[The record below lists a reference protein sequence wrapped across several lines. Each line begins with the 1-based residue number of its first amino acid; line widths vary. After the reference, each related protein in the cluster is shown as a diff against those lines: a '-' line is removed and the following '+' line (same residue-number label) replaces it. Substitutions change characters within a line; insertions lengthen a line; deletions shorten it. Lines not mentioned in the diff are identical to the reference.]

1 MKQAKRIY
9 MDNAATTPV
18 ADEVV
23 EAMLPYFSEHFG
35 NASSIHKEGQD
46 ARRAIEDAR
55 RKIAKFL
62 NVREQEIIFTGSGTE
77 SNNTAIKGLA
87 LSELAKHKKHIITS
101 KIEHHAVLE
110 PCEFLEKRGFK
121 VTYLNVD
128 NNGLI
133 DLKELEKA
141 ITPETLL
148 VSIMHAN
155 NEIGTIQDIA
165 AIGKICRN
173 KGVLFHTDAVQ
184 AFGKMPIDAKKMN
197 IDFLSASA
205 HKIYGPKGVG
215 LLYVREGIKIA
226 PLLHGGGHEF
236 GLRSSTENTAGIVG
250 FGKAVELCQ
259 RNMKIDMKS
268 LINLRDKLI
277 NEILKIPNTR
287 LNGHAK
293 QRLYNNANFSF
304 HGIEGE
310 SLVMHL
316 DMHGIAA
323 STGSAC
329 STKSLKPSHVLTAIG
344 LDHVTAHGSL
354 RLTLGRNTT
363 ERNVDYAVKTVR
375 EIVENLR
382 KISPIR

>member
-1 MKQAKRIY
+1 

-18 ADEVV
+18 AREVV
-23 EAMLPYFSEHFG
+23 EAMLPCFSEHFG

-46 ARRAIEDAR
+46 ARRVIEEVR

-62 NVREQEIIFTGSGTE
+62 NAREQEIIFTGSGTE

-87 LSELAKHKKHIITS
+87 LSELAKKKRHIVTS

-110 PCEFLEKRGFK
+110 PCEFLEKQGFK
-121 VTYLNVD
+121 VTYLDVD
-128 NNGLI
+128 SAGLL
-133 DLKELEKA
+133 DLKELERA
-141 ITPETLL
+141 ITPDTLL

-165 AIGKICRN
+165 AIGKICRS
-173 KGVLFHTDAVQ
+173 KDALFHTDAVQ
-184 AFGKMPIDAKKMN
+184 TFGKLPIDAKKMN
-197 IDFLSASA
+197 IDFFSASA
-205 HKIYGPKGVG
+205 HKIYGPKGIG
-215 LLYVREGIKIA
+215 LLYVREGIKIV

-250 FGKAVELCQ
+250 FGRAVELCQ
-259 RNMKIDMKS
+259 RNLKS
-268 LINLRDKLI
+268 EPKKLGLLRDKLI
-277 NEILKIPNTR
+277 KEMLKIPNTR
-287 LNGHAK
+287 LNGHAT

-354 RLTLGRNTT
+354 RLTIGRNTT
-363 ERNVDYAVKTVR
+363 EKDINYTIKTVKD
-375 EIVENLR
+375 IVENLR

>member
-1 MKQAKRIY
+1 MREKRIY

-18 ADEVV
+18 AREVV

-55 RKIAKFL
+55 RKIAKFM
-62 NVREQEIIFTGSGTE
+62 NAREEEVIFTGSGTE

-87 LSELAKHKKHIITS
+87 LSELAKKKRHIITS
-101 KIEHHAVLE
+101 NIEHHAVLE
-110 PCEFLEKRGFK
+110 PCEFLEKQGFK

-133 DLKELEKA
+133 NLKELEKA
-141 ITPETLL
+141 ITSETLL
-148 VSIMHAN
+148 VSVMHAN

-165 AIGKICRN
+165 AIGKICKSKN
-173 KGVLFHTDAVQ
+173 TLFHTDAVQ
-184 AFGKMPIDAKKMN
+184 TLGKMPIDVRKMN

-205 HKIYGPKGVG
+205 HKIYGPKGIG
-215 LLYVREGIKIA
+215 LLYVGEGIKIV

-236 GLRSSTENTAGIVG
+236 GLRSSTENTPGIVG
-250 FGKAVELCQ
+250 FGRAVELCQ
-259 RNMKIDMKS
+259 RNMKPEAKKIS
-268 LINLRDKLI
+268 ILRDKLI
-277 NEILKIPNTR
+277 EEILKIPNTR
-287 LNGHAK
+287 LNGHAR

-363 ERNVDYAVKTVR
+363 EKDINYTIRTVR

>member
-1 MKQAKRIY
+1 MNQTNRIY

-18 ADEVV
+18 AKEVAD
-23 EAMLPYFSEHFG
+23 AMLPFFSEHFG

-46 ARRAIEDAR
+46 ARRAIEDNR

-62 NVREQEIIFTGSGTE
+62 NANEEEIIFTGSGSE

-87 LSELAKHKKHIITS
+87 LSQLGRQKKHIITS

-110 PCEFLEKRGFK
+110 PCEFLKKQGFK
-121 VTYLNVD
+121 VTYLDVD
-128 NNGLI
+128 SSGLI
-133 DLKELEKA
+133 NLKDLEKA
-141 ITPETLL
+141 ITPSTLL

-155 NEIGTIQDIA
+155 NEIGTVQDIA
-165 AIGKICRN
+165 AIGKICKN
-173 KGVLFHTDAVQ
+173 KGTLFHTDAVQ
-184 AFGKMPIDAKKMN
+184 TLGKIPIDVKKMN

-215 LLYVREGIKIA
+215 LLYIRKGIKIE
-226 PLLHGGGHEF
+226 PLLHGGGQEF
-236 GLRSSTENTAGIVG
+236 GLRSSTENVSGIAG
-250 FGKAVELCQ
+250 FGKAVELC
-259 RNMKIDMKS
+259 RKNMKSDAGRIGK
-268 LINLRDKLI
+268 LRDMLMK
-277 NEILKIPNTR
+277 EILKIPNTR

-293 QRLYNNANFSF
+293 QRLYNNTNFSF

-316 DMHGIAA
+316 DMQGIAA

-354 RLTLGRNTT
+354 RLSIGRNAAEKDIIYT
-363 ERNVDYAVKTVR
+363 VQSVR

-382 KISPIR
+382 KISPIN

>member
-1 MKQAKRIY
+1 MKQAKRVY
-9 MDNAATTPV
+9 LDHAATTPV
-18 ADEVV
+18 AREVV
-23 EAMLPYFSEHFG
+23 KAMLPYFSEHFG

-46 ARRAIEDAR
+46 ARRAIETAR
-55 RKIAKFL
+55 KKIAKFL
-62 NVREQEIIFTGSGTE
+62 NAREDEIIFTGSGTE
-77 SNNTAIKGLA
+77 SNNAVIKGLA
-87 LSELAKHKKHIITS
+87 FSELGKQKKHIITS
-101 KIEHHAVLE
+101 RIEHHAVLE
-110 PCEFLEKRGFK
+110 PCEFLEKQGFK
-121 VTYLNVD
+121 ITYLNVD
-128 NNGLI
+128 STGLI
-133 DLKELEKA
+133 DLKELERA
-141 ITPETLL
+141 ITSGTLL

-155 NEIGTIQDIA
+155 NEIGTIQNIA
-165 AIGKICRN
+165 AIGKICRARN
-173 KGVLFHTDAVQ
+173 VLFHTDAVQ
-184 AFGKMPIDAKKMN
+184 SFGKMPIDARKMN

-215 LLYVREGIKIA
+215 LLYIRKGVKIE

-250 FGKAVELCQ
+250 FAEAVELCK
-259 RNMKIDMKS
+259 REMKSETKRLAELRDYLIKEIMKIPDTK
-268 LINLRDKLI
+268 
-277 NEILKIPNTR
+277 
-287 LNGHAK
+287 LNGHAT
-293 QRLYNNANFSF
+293 QRLHNNTNFSF

-354 RLTLGRNTT
+354 RLTIGRSTT
-363 ERNVDYAVKTVR
+363 KQDIDYTVKTVR

-382 KISPIR
+382 KISPIK

>member
-1 MKQAKRIY
+1 MREKRIY

-18 ADEVV
+18 AREVV

-55 RKIAKFL
+55 RKIAKFM
-62 NVREQEIIFTGSGTE
+62 NAREEEVIFTGSGTE

-87 LSELAKHKKHIITS
+87 LSELAKKKRHIITS
-101 KIEHHAVLE
+101 NIEHHAVLE
-110 PCEFLEKRGFK
+110 PCEFLEKQGFK

-133 DLKELEKA
+133 NLKELEKA
-141 ITPETLL
+141 ITSETLL
-148 VSIMHAN
+148 VSVMHAN

-165 AIGKICRN
+165 AIGKICKSKN
-173 KGVLFHTDAVQ
+173 TLFHTDAVQ
-184 AFGKMPIDAKKMN
+184 TLGKMPIDVRKMN

-205 HKIYGPKGVG
+205 HKIYGPKGIG
-215 LLYVREGIKIA
+215 LLYVGEGIKIV

-236 GLRSSTENTAGIVG
+236 GLRSSTENTPGIVG
-250 FGKAVELCQ
+250 FGRAVELCQ
-259 RNMKIDMKS
+259 RNMKPEAKKIS
-268 LINLRDKLI
+268 ILRDMLI
-277 NEILKIPNTR
+277 EEILKIPNTR
-287 LNGHAK
+287 LNGHTK
-293 QRLYNNANFSF
+293 QRLYGNANVSF

-316 DMHGIAA
+316 DMQGIAA

-354 RLTLGRNTT
+354 RLTLGRSTT
-363 ERNVDYAVKTVR
+363 EQDIDYTVKAVR

-382 KISPIR
+382 KISPLA